1 MADKV
6 GSLYYDMTLDNSAL
20 KSGLDDSSSDVNA
33 FTSKVS
39 AAGAK
44 IQDSL
49 KVAAVALT
57 AVGVGLTAYAKNA
70 TDYTTD
76 LVKSS
81 TALGRQ
87 LGVTTTQASQL
98 VAALGRMG
106 ISADDASSMFGI
118 FEKNIAASTAA
129 TVDNRLATQKL
140 QIQIDQTKQ
149 SITQVT
155 DDIKQHGDKTGA
167 LNLKL
172 QELNNTLATQQN
184 ALKQTGDKFA
194 ELGIATVDAQGNQRS
209 FVDILND
216 TADKFKEMPNGI
228 QKTNDALALFGRS
241 GKDMVKV
248 LNLGS
253 DGIAD
258 LEKKADALGLT
269 LTANTIGKINDLV
282 QSQKD
287 LKDQTDAMKIAV
299 GTATAPIL
307 TQFNKIL
314 NEVVGALISSNSPF
328 KQLTTNVL
336 AFGGPIA
343 SGAAAAAGFLG
354 NLSSINMKID
364 ELLIGLSVVTIVMA
378 AVAVVIYEV
387 VKQLGG
393 WNQALKDLMPIVD
406 QVHKDFDIW
415 LGALQPSIEALH
427 TTISTKLIPALQ
439 NIWAVLSPVVVP
451 VVKALA
457 YALGVVLL
465 GAIMLIIGGL
475 NGLLTVF
482 AQHKIVI
489 AAIAGALTVALIPAL
504 ITMITVTIPA
514 LITGFAAMAVAGWAA
529 IAPWLPFILIGAAIG
544 AIAFEVVAHW
554 QAVKDFFI
562 GIWNWIVG
570 NWPLLLAIILGPFG
584 IAVGLIIKNW
594 NGILDFFKQVPGWIG
609 SFFGGLANAITA
621 PFRAAFNT
629 VADLWNG
636 TIGKLDFHIPDW
648 IPGIGGKGFAFP
660 KLPKLAEG
668 GVATSATAAIFGEAG
683 PEAVLPIS
691 KLNQYSTL
699 FDKIDAA
706 ANRAGTNAAQNQ
718 QPSNTNITL
727 NMSGIMA
734 RSQSDLRD
742 IGQQMIDAVNQ
753 KLKAQGK
760 PQLGTA

>member
-20 KSGLDDSSSDVNA
+20 KSGLDDSSSQVNA
-33 FTSKVS
+33 FTRKVS
-39 AAGAK
+39 AAGQK

-57 AVGVGLTAYAKNA
+57 AVGVGLTAYAKSA
-70 TDYTTD
+70 TDFTTD

-87 LGVTTTQASQL
+87 LGVTTVQASQL

-106 ISADDASSMFGI
+106 ISADDASQIFGI
-118 FEKNIAASTAA
+118 FEKNIASSTAA

-155 DDIKQHGDKTGA
+155 EDIKQHGDKSGQ

-184 ALKQTGDKFA
+184 ALKTTGDTFA
-194 ELGIATVDAQGNQRS
+194 QLGIQTVDAQGNARS
-209 FVDILND
+209 FTDILND
-216 TADKFKEMPNGI
+216 TADKFKAMPDGI
-228 QKTNDALALFGRS
+228 QKTSDALALFGRS
-241 GKDMVKV
+241 GKDMIKV

-269 LTANTIGKINDLV
+269 LTANTIVKVQALV
-282 QSQKD
+282 ASQKD

-299 GTATAPIL
+299 GTATAPVL

-314 NEVVGALISSNSPF
+314 NDVVAALISSNSPF

-354 NLSSINMKID
+354 NLSSINVKID

-378 AVAVVIYEV
+378 GVAVVIYEV

-415 LGALQPSIEALH
+415 LGALQPSIDALH

-457 YALGVVLL
+457 YAFGVVLL
-465 GAIMLIIGGL
+465 GAVMLAIGAL
-475 NGLLTVF
+475 NGLITVF

-489 AAIAGALTVALIPAL
+489 AALAGALAVGLLPVL
-504 ITMITVTIPA
+504 ITFITVTIPA
-514 LITGFAAMAVAGWAA
+514 MIVGLASMAVAGWAA

-544 AIAFEVVAHW
+544 AIAFEIVAHW

-562 GIWNWIVG
+562 GVWNWIAA
-570 NWPLLLAIILGPFG
+570 NWPLLLAILLGPFG
-584 IAVGLIIKNW
+584 IVVGLIIKNW
-594 NGILDFFKQVPGWIG
+594 GSIMDFFKSLPGVFVSIFTSIG
-609 SFFGGLANAITA
+609 NAIIA
-621 PFRAAFNT
+621 PFKWAFNT

-683 PEAVLPIS
+683 PEAVLPLS
-691 KLNQYSTL
+691 KLNQYSDL

-706 ANRAGTNAAQNQ
+706 ANKAGSNAAQNQ
-718 QPSNTNITL
+718 APSNTNITL
-727 NMSGIMA
+727 NKWHYGPVTKRPA
-734 RSQSDLRD
+734 
-742 IGQQMIDAVNQ
+742 
-753 KLKAQGK
+753 
-760 PQLGTA
+760 

>member
-1 MADKV
+1 
-6 GSLYYDMTLDNSAL
+6 MTLDNSAL
-20 KSGLDDSSSDVNA
+20 KSGLDDSSSQVNA
-33 FTSKVS
+33 FTEKVS

-70 TDYTTD
+70 TDYTTQ
-76 LVKSS
+76 LVKDS

-98 VAALGRMG
+98 TAALGRMG
-106 ISADDASSMFGI
+106 IDADSASQMFGI
-118 FEKNIAASTAA
+118 FEKNIVTSAAA
-129 TVDNRLATQKL
+129 TVDNRLAQQKL
-140 QIQIDQTKQ
+140 QIQIQQTKAA
-149 SITQVT
+149 INDTAEA
-155 DDIKQHGDKTGA
+155 IKLHGDKSGQ

-184 ALKQTGDKFA
+184 DMSKSADMFA
-194 ELGIATVDAQGNQRS
+194 QLGIQTVDASGKQRG
-209 FVDILND
+209 FIDILND

-269 LTANTIGKINDLV
+269 LNANTIGKINDLV

-287 LKDQTDAMKIAV
+287 LKEQTDAMKIAV

-307 TQFNKIL
+307 TQFNKTL
-314 NEVVGALISSNSPF
+314 NNIVGALISSDSPF
-328 KQLTTNVL
+328 KAMTTNIL
-336 AFGGPIA
+336 AFGGPVA
-343 SGAAAAAGFLG
+343 SAGAGLAGFLG
-354 NLSSINMKID
+354 NVSSINVKID
-364 ELLIGLSVVTIVMA
+364 ELLIGLSLVTVIMVA
-378 AVAVVIYEV
+378 AGVVIYEV

-393 WNQALKDLMPIVD
+393 WQQALKDLMPFVD
-406 QVHKDFDIW
+406 TIHKAFDDW
-415 LGALQPSIEALH
+415 LNALMPSVQALEQSIK
-427 TTISTKLIPALQ
+427 TRLIPALQ
-439 NIWAVLSPVVVP
+439 NIWAVVGPILTP
-451 VVKALA
+451 VVKVLA
-457 YALGVVLL
+457 F
-465 GAIMLIIGGL
+465 IIGNTLWLAVFVLVNAL
-475 NGLLTVF
+475 NGLLTMF
-482 AQHKIVI
+482 AQHKIAI
-489 AAIAGALTVALIPAL
+489 AALAGALAAALIPAL
-504 ITMITVTIPA
+504 ITLITTTIPA
-514 LITGFAAMAVAGWAA
+514 LITGFGAMAIAGWAA

-544 AIAFEVVAHW
+544 AIAFEVVTHW

-562 GIWNWIVG
+562 GIWNWIST
-570 NWPLLLAIILGPFG
+570 NWPYLLAILLGPFG
-584 IAVGLIIKNW
+584 IVGLLIIKNW
-594 NGILDFFKQVPGWIG
+594 NSIMDFFRGIPKVMGDIFNG
-609 SFFGGLANAITA
+609 VGNAIMA
-621 PFRAAFNT
+621 PFKWAFNS
-629 VADLWNG
+629 VADMWNG

-648 IPGIGGKGFAFP
+648 IPGIGGKGFSFP
-660 KLPKLAEG
+660 KLPKLAAG

-699 FDKIDAA
+699 FDKIDTAA
-706 ANRAGTNAAQNQ
+706 ANSGKAAAQRQ
-718 QPSNTNITL
+718 APSNTNITL